1 MNLRG
6 ETSLD
11 WADGTYSFRLSL
23 AGAIELEEKCDAPI
37 AVIHARLIGGAYKIS
52 DVRETIR
59 IGLIGGGMD
68 PVKAL
73 NLVRKYVDDR
83 PLAESWIIARVIMGG
98 LFHGFEAH
106 PINPPK
112 PAAKEERP
120 NASTPP
126 ASIRPSPFSGL
137 EDLLEPLDFG
147 NTPLS

>member
-1 MNLRG
+1 MNVRG
-6 ETSLD
+6 DTTLD

-37 AVIHARLIGGAYKIS
+37 AVIHGRLVSGAYKIT

-59 IGLIGGGMD
+59 IGLIGGGAD

-98 LFHGFEAH
+98 LFHGFAEH
-106 PINPPK
+106 PINPPG
-112 PAAKEERP
+112 PAAEEGLP
-120 NASTPP
+120 NVSTPP

-137 EDLLEPLDFG
+137 EDWFETSPSG

>member
-37 AVIHARLIGGAYKIS
+37 AVIHARLIGGAYKVS

-59 IGLIGGGMD
+59 IALIGGGMD

-98 LFHGFEAH
+98 LFHGFAEH
-106 PINPPK
+106 PINPPG
-112 PAAKEERP
+112 PAAEAESR

-126 ASIRPSPFSGL
+126 ASTRPSPFSGL
-137 EDLLEPLDFG
+137 EDMLE
-147 NTPLS
+147 T